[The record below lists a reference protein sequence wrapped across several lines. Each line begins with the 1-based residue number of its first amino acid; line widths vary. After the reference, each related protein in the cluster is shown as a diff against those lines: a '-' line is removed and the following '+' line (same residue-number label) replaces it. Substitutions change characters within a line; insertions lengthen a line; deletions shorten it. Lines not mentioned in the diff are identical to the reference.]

1 MSGGRSRCRLTQ
13 RRRKGRSERHT
24 VVHRSAEQR
33 RRGVRTSGQ
42 PLSRYTQNAPKML
55 GYMSVLGTPVLSALS
70 NRFKADIGREGT
82 AGKPLPRHP
91 LVAVQRE
98 QPASG
103 EASDRLP
110 GQPRRSRSE

>member
-1 MSGGRSRCRLTQ
+1 MLTICTWVYSFIPSIPFSRPMPGRQVNL
-13 RRRKGRSERHT
+13 
-24 VVHRSAEQR
+24 VVQDHQYDAQKA
-33 RRGVRTSGQ
+33 
-42 PLSRYTQNAPKML
+42 LSRYTQNAPKML

-70 NRFKADIGREGT
+70 NRFKADIGRDGT

-110 GQPRRSRSE
+110 GQPRQSRSE